1 MKIFVEKTDLEFPI
15 DPTFDPPKP
24 TLTLDQYADFVR
36 RFGGRSAYDRNK
48 DIERCLVP
56 FELK

>member
-1 MKIFVEKTDLEFPI
+1 MKTFVEKPDLEFPI

-24 TLTLDQYADFVR
+24 AMTLDQYADFVR
-36 RFGGRSAYDRNK
+36 RFRGRNSYDRNK
-48 DIERCLVP
+48 DSERCLVP